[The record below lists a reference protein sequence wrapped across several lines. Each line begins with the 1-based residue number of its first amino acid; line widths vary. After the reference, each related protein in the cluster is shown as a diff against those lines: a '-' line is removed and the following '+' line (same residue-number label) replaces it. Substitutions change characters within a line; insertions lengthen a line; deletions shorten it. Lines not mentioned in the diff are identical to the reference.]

1 MSLYAWKGL
10 DGAGK
15 TVGGTRDADGGKAL
29 RQALRKDG
37 IFITELSEVLAAGPK
52 NGVKGGGRSGGK
64 NGKSAGKNGKS
75 KTGKPGAS
83 TSFFKR
89 DVDLQQFLERV
100 RPQEV
105 AVLTRQIGTLLT
117 AGIPLAEALG
127 ALSEQSD
134 NKKLERILAGVRQKV
149 NEGASLADT
158 LAEHPTLFSDLYVN
172 MVRSGEAAGNLDSVL
187 MRLADFLDTQLALK
201 AKVSGALT
209 YPIIM
214 MVLGSVVMGVL
225 LIVVVP
231 QITAVFEDMGK
242 TLPWNT
248 RLLIV
253 ISGLA
258 SGYWWL
264 LIPLGVGGTFGFRR
278 WSRTPRGRA
287 LLDRVKL
294 RLWLIGPLVRF
305 VGVARF
311 SRTLATM
318 LSAGVPVLAAL
329 EITKKVLNNTVLEKV
344 VEQARDAI
352 REGESIAATLKKSG
366 QFPSMMVHMVSVGE
380 RSGQLETMLEN
391 VAGAYER
398 EVDGKVA
405 RLTTIL
411 SPAII
416 VGMALV
422 VVFIVF
428 SILTPILDM
437 QDFVQ

>member
-1 MSLYAWKGL
+1 MALYAWKGL
-10 DGAGK
+10 DNAGK
-15 TVGGTRDADGGKAL
+15 NVGGTRDADGGKAL

-37 IFITELSEVLAAGPK
+37 IFITELSEVLGGGGKAAKATAAAGNRPK
-52 NGVKGGGRSGGK
+52 SLL
-64 NGKSAGKNGKS
+64 
-75 KTGKPGAS
+75 
-83 TSFFKR
+83 KR
-89 DVDLQQFLERV
+89 EVNFSQLMERV

-105 AVLTRQIGTLLT
+105 AVLTRQIGTLLA
-117 AGIPLAEALG
+117 AGIPLAETLS

-134 NKKLERILAGVRQKV
+134 NKKLERVLAGIRQKV
-149 NEGASLADT
+149 NEGTSLADT

-172 MVRSGEAAGNLDSVL
+172 MVRSGEAAGNLDAVL
-187 MRLADFLDTQLALK
+187 LRLAAFLDSQLALQQ
-201 AKVSGALT
+201 KVSGALT

-214 MVLGSVVMGVL
+214 MVLGSLVMGVL
-225 LIVVVP
+225 LVVVVP

-248 RLLIV
+248 QLLIFV
-253 ISGLA
+253 SGGIG
-258 SGYWWL
+258 SYWWL
-264 LIPLGVGGTFGFRR
+264 IIPLGIGGYFGFRR
-278 WSRTPRGRA
+278 WSRTPKGRD

-294 RLWLIGPLVRF
+294 RAWVVGPLIRF

-318 LSAGVPVLAAL
+318 MAAGVPVLTAL

-344 VEQARDAI
+344 VESARDAI
-352 REGESIAATLKKSG
+352 REGESIAVTLRKSG

-391 VAGAYER
+391 VAAAYER
-398 EVDGKVA
+398 EVDGKVS

-416 VGMALV
+416 VTMALV
-422 VVFIVF
+422 VVFVVF

-437 QDFVQ
+437 QNFVQ

>member
-10 DGAGK
+10 DGGGK
-15 TVGGTRDADGGKAL
+15 AVGGTRDADGPKAL

-37 IFITELSEVLAAGPK
+37 VFMTELSEVL
-52 NGVKGGGRSGGK
+52 GGGTKKAAASSSGAPSRSRLR
-64 NGKSAGKNGKS
+64 
-75 KTGKPGAS
+75 
-83 TSFFKR
+83 R
-89 DVDLQQFLERV
+89 DVNFQQLLERV

-105 AVLTRQIGTLLT
+105 AVFTRQLGTLLN
-117 AGIPLAEALG
+117 AGIPLAEGLG
-127 ALSEQSD
+127 ALAEQSD

-158 LAEHPTLFSDLYVN
+158 LAVHPTLFPDLYVN
-172 MVRSGEAAGNLDSVL
+172 MVRSGEAAGNLDAVL
-187 MRLADFLDTQLALK
+187 MRLADFMDTQLALRS
-201 AKVSGALT
+201 KVSGALT

-214 MVLGSVVMGVL
+214 MVLGSLVMGVL

-231 QITAVFEDMGK
+231 QITSVFEDMGK

-253 ISGLA
+253 VSDVA
-258 SGYWWL
+258 AGYWWL
-264 LIPLGVGGTFGFRR
+264 LIPVGVAGYFGFRR
-278 WSRTPRGRA
+278 WSRTARGRDI
-287 LLDRVKL
+287 LDRAKL

-305 VGVARF
+305 VASARF

-318 LSAGVPVLAAL
+318 LSAGVPVLTAL

-352 REGESIAATLKKSG
+352 REGESIADTLKKSK
-366 QFPSMMVHMVSVGE
+366 QFPSMMVHMIAVGE
-380 RSGQLETMLEN
+380 RSGQLEAMLEN
-391 VAGAYER
+391 VATAYER

-416 VGMALV
+416 VTMAVV

-437 QDFVQ
+437 QNFVQ

>member
-10 DGAGK
+10 DAAGK

-37 IFITELSEVLAAGPK
+37 IFITELSEVLGGPK
-52 NGVKGGGRSGGK
+52 KKTTSGGGARSQ
-64 NGKSAGKNGKS
+64 SAFRREVN
-75 KTGKPGAS
+75 
-83 TSFFKR
+83 
-89 DVDLQQFLERV
+89 LQKYLERV
-100 RPQEV
+100 QPQEI
-105 AVLTRQIGTLLT
+105 AVFTRQLGTLLN

-127 ALSEQSD
+127 ALSEQSE
-134 NKKLERILAGVRQKV
+134 NKKLNQILAGIRQKV
-149 NEGASLADT
+149 NEGTSMGDA
-158 LAEHPTLFSDLYVN
+158 LAEHPTLFEDLYVN
-172 MVRSGEAAGNLDSVL
+172 MVRSGEAAGNLDTVL
-187 MRLADFLDTQLALK
+187 MRLADFLDSQQALK

-214 MVLGSVVMGVL
+214 MVLGSIVMGVL

-253 ISGLA
+253 ISTIA

-264 LIPLGVGGTFGFRR
+264 VLPLGGGGYYAFRR
-278 WSRTPRGRA
+278 WSRTPRGRGT
-287 LLDRVKL
+287 LDRAKL
-294 RLWLIGPLVRF
+294 RMWLIGPLVRY

-311 SRTLATM
+311 ARTLSTM
-318 LSAGVPVLAAL
+318 LSAGVPVLSAL
-329 EITKKVLNNTVLEKV
+329 EITKKVLANVVLEKV

-366 QFPSMMVHMVSVGE
+366 QFPSMMVHMVAVGE

-398 EVDGKVA
+398 EVEGKVA

-416 VGMALV
+416 VSMAVV

-437 QDFVQ
+437 QNFVQ

>member
-10 DGAGK
+10 DAAGK

-37 IFITELSEVLAAGPK
+37 IFITELSEVLGGPK
-52 NGVKGGGRSGGK
+52 KKTSGGGARAQ
-64 NGKSAGKNGKS
+64 SALRREVNFQKY
-75 KTGKPGAS
+75 
-83 TSFFKR
+83 F
-89 DVDLQQFLERV
+89 ERV
-100 RPQEV
+100 QPQEI
-105 AVLTRQIGTLLT
+105 AVFTRQLGTLLK

-134 NKKLERILAGVRQKV
+134 NKKLNQILAGIRQKV
-149 NEGASLADT
+149 NEGTSMGDA
-158 LAEHPTLFSDLYVN
+158 LAEHPTLFEDLYVN
-172 MVRSGEAAGNLDSVL
+172 MVRSGEAAGNLDTVL
-187 MRLADFLDTQLALK
+187 MRLADFLDSQQALK

-214 MVLGSVVMGVL
+214 MVLGSIVMGVL

-248 RLLIV
+248 RFLIV
-253 ISGLA
+253 VSTIA

-264 LIPLGVGGTFGFRR
+264 VLPLGGGGYYGFRR
-278 WSRTPRGRA
+278 WSRTTRGRGI
-287 LLDRVKL
+287 LDRAKL
-294 RLWLIGPLVRF
+294 RMWLIGPLVRY

-311 SRTLATM
+311 ARTLSTM
-318 LSAGVPVLAAL
+318 LSAGVPVLSAL
-329 EITKKVLNNTVLEKV
+329 EITKKVLANVVLEKV

-366 QFPSMMVHMVSVGE
+366 QFPSMMVHMVAVGE

-398 EVDGKVA
+398 EVEGKVA

-416 VGMALV
+416 VGMAVV

-437 QDFVQ
+437 QNFVQ